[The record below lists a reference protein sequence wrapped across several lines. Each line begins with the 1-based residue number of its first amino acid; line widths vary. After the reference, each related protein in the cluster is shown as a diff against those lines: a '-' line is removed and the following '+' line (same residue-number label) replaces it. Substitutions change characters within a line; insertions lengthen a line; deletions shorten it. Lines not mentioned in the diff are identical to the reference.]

1 MVENKNYTFEVS
13 LSKDCFR
20 DKRISS
26 AMIGSSRNIENRETR
41 KEYGFSST
49 SGVGFEKVILTPQD
63 LLNELLEG
71 KVFCHLFNP
80 QKTRKDGTFGSC
92 EKRDENFLGSY
103 VIGVD
108 IDKTSY
114 SSAKEYISTLTLPP
128 TFYYTSYSNKKEGKG
143 ARFRLIYVFS
153 DKIIGDP
160 YYFRYCSKNLN
171 DILER
176 DSREKIEDDCNLR
189 CSQYFNGTYKNA
201 KGINLEYG
209 ISNKIYSLRDIGVND
224 EGFHDF
230 IKHKCYYKTL
240 TKEKK
245 DYIKNALLI
254 WDKYSSFNTTEEE
267 NRQQHTISIDKNRT
281 PQKEEE
287 YCSRKLIEEMKKM
300 SYDDFMRKNRRNY
313 KLVYRQEK
321 EEWIDGIYQYT
332 GENYFSLY
340 WNSKKVKD
348 GEKRRKKI
356 FERIC
361 LRRVMN
367 PEINADTLLFNA
379 YEDRYRFF
387 EIDQDLSIDCLVNNV
402 ERAMELEISE
412 IEELYSKNIEYLK
425 SKAPKSG
432 IIIRKGISEDTAGR
446 NELMKEIR
454 WNLIGDYYDRRKS
467 IKENLEII
475 NENLFKVS
483 KKTLYRYC
491 KEKGIK
497 TDSRKLTDEE
507 LMDILDPK
515 LSFRK
520 NLTLI
525 TNEGYKCDRNRI
537 LKVLKELKNN
547 NIL

>member
-176 DSREKIEDDCNLR
+176 DSQEKIEDDCNLR

-483 KKTLYRYC
+483 EKTLYRYC

>member
-254 WDKYSSFNTTEEE
+254 WDKYSSFNTREEE

>member
-26 AMIGSSRNIENRETR
+26 AMIGSSKNIENRETR

-245 DYIKNALLI
+245 DYIKNALLL
-254 WDKYSSFNTTEEE
+254 WDKYSSFNTIEEE
-267 NRQQHTISIDKNRT
+267 KRQQHTILNDKNGT

-367 PEINADTLLFNA
+367 PEIDANTLLFNA

-483 KKTLYRYC
+483 EKTLYRYC

-525 TNEGYKCDRNRI
+525 TNEGYKCGRNRV